1 MRYATVALSL
11 MHMNDGYCSS
21 EPAESKEH
29 QALAIECYNK
39 AINCLLQKAK
49 LDPDATAIF
58 AMTCIIFICLEF
70 FRGNVDASLVHI
82 ESGVKMLKQWREKH
96 GYPKAR
102 WSQGYSS
109 FEADFI
115 ETELA
120 PMLSWLT
127 IVLAIFGCPSEELF
141 LNPADVDEMITL
153 RGPPKTIQEAR
164 ASLVDIINTGIKLTE
179 SVGGAKYERDVEAEH
194 AQERAYLGNMLRNW
208 KTGFDELV
216 NQQWSTWSSFEQ
228 TASKLIR
235 TTYLTSTIW
244 DDVCL
249 SPNETAWDKHK
260 ETFLQII
267 ELSEEVV
274 AETKKER
281 SSVSL
286 RFSFELGVIPPLHF
300 AAWKVRYGTETST
313 LICLPGIVP
322 VSISPPTS
330 SEHAFHLATTRM
342 PLRFSAILRRL
353 SPHRGAG
360 RVLSWPTTRSDA
372 SRGPIA
378 T

>member
-1 MRYATVALSL
+1 
-11 MHMNDGYCSS
+11 
-21 EPAESKEH
+21 
-29 QALAIECYNK
+29 
-39 AINCLLQKAK
+39 
-49 LDPDATAIF
+49 
-58 AMTCIIFICLEF
+58 
-70 FRGNVDASLVHI
+70 
-82 ESGVKMLKQWREKH
+82 MLKQWREKH
-96 GYPKAR
+96 GYPKVR

-127 IVLAIFGCPSEELF
+127 IVLAIFGRPSEDLF
-141 LNPADVDEMITL
+141 LNPVDVNEMITL
-153 RGPPKTIQEAR
+153 RGPPKTMQEAR
-164 ASLVDIINTGIKLTE
+164 ANLVDIVNTGIKLTE
-179 SVGGAKYERDVEAEH
+179 SVGSTKYETDVEAEH
-194 AQERAYLGNMLRNW
+194 AQERAYLGNMLHNW

-244 DDVCL
+244 NDVCL
-249 SPNETAWDKHK
+249 SPDETAWDKHK
-260 ETFLQII
+260 ETFQKII

-274 AETKKER
+274 AETMKEQTGL
-281 SSVSL
+281 SM
-286 RFSFELGVIPPLHF
+286 RFSFELGIIPPLHF
-300 AAWKVRYGTETST
+300 AAWKVRYSTETSMLT
-313 LICLPGIVP
+313 CLPRIVP
-322 VSISPPTS
+322 VSIAPPTS
-330 SEHAFHLATTRM
+330 SKHAFHLPTTRM

-353 SPHRGAG
+353 SPHHGAR
-360 RVLSWPTTRSDA
+360 RVQSWPATRPDT